1 MFIRQAPWVFFAAE
15 MNQMWPNFLWKCF
28 DSESLNSAK
37 KICLLSIQ
45 IKKRFRAI
53 SFQKKILVSD
63 FFGFCHNIETYWE
76 RGEWAKISRVMDRS
90 GFVDRRRQRRRRR
103 WRCCHPSRLNCQLSS
118 SLRRFDVVTKSGE
131 TNWVNDVWTRLTFS
145 WILNFSS
152 NFLG

>member
-1 MFIRQAPWVFFAAE
+1 MFIRQAPGVFLRQKCIKCDWTSSG
-15 MNQMWPNFLWKCF
+15 NVLIRNLWTRTKNLFVVHSNKKC
-28 DSESLNSAK
+28 
-37 KICLLSIQ
+37 
-45 IKKRFRAI
+45 FRAI
-53 SFQKKILVSD
+53 SFQKILGSD

-90 GFVDRRRQRRRRR
+90 GFVDRRRQRRRRRRR

>member
-1 MFIRQAPWVFFAAE
+1 MFIRQAPGD
-15 MNQMWPNFLWKCF
+15 FLRQKWIKCNWTSSGNVLIRNLWTRPKNLF
-28 DSESLNSAK
+28 VGHSNK
-37 KICLLSIQ
+37 KTLSSD
-45 IKKRFRAI
+45 FL
-53 SFQKKILVSD
+53 SKKILVSD